1 MTIGFAGILAGVL
14 VILAR
19 SILQGQVANS
29 LTSDA
34 SLQATIHD
42 VYGISTSILKDVASG
57 VIFIGILLVA
67 AAWFA
72 GPARPATL
80 VASGDRS
87 VPT

>member
-34 SLQATIHD
+34 SLQVTIQD
-42 VYGISTSILKDVASG
+42 VYGI
-57 VIFIGILLVA
+57 
-67 AAWFA
+67 
-72 GPARPATL
+72 AR
-80 VASGDRS
+80 RS
-87 VPT
+87 